1 MGGLHRGVVWKED
14 VNSVVGGLYIGD
26 GDGAMDVLVNWIGFE
41 KVARCSGVCYKWFT
55 FRWG

>member
-14 VNSVVGGLYIGD
+14 VNSVVGGLYVGD

-55 FRWG
+55 FR